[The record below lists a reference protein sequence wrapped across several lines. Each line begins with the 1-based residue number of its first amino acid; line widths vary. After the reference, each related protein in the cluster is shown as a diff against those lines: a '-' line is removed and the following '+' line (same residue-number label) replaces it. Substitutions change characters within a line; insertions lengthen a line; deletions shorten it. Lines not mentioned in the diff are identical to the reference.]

1 MTQNDF
7 FEHLYQKHTQTPIF
21 PRNTTVVRLIQRL
34 MLLLYPEQSRSEIS
48 SVASIKCTFE
58 SIQTDIVA
66 MLTAME
72 EHLKQPAHQIA
83 EAFCNK
89 IPSIYSTLNQDIE
102 AFNEGDP
109 AAKSEYEIIRTYPG
123 FLAIAYFRFAHE
135 LHQLQVPL
143 IPRMITEMA
152 HSLTGIDIHPGASI
166 GHHFFID
173 HGTGIVVGETSNIGN
188 FVKLYQGVTL
198 GALSVAKNMASTKR
212 HPTIED
218 NVVIYSGATIL
229 GGETVIGKNSIIGG
243 NVWLTDSVPAN
254 SKIYHQENL
263 KIK

>member
-1 MTQNDF
+1 MTQEDF
-7 FEHLYQKHTQTPIF
+7 FKNLYQKHITTPIF
-21 PRNTTVVRLIQRL
+21 PRTTTVLRLIQRL

-58 SIQTDIVA
+58 SIQSDIFA
-66 MLTAME
+66 LLTSME
-72 EHLKQPAHQIA
+72 EHLPNTAKEISDK
-83 EAFCNK
+83 FCNK
-89 IPSIYSTLNQDIE
+89 IPEIYAVLNMDIE

-109 AAKSEYEIIRTYPG
+109 AARSEYEVIRTYPG
-123 FLAIAYFRFAHE
+123 FLAIAYFRFAHS
-135 LHQLQVPL
+135 LHVLGVPL

-152 HSLTGIDIHPGASI
+152 HSQTGIDIHPGAVI

-173 HGTGIVVGETSNIGN
+173 HGTGIVIGETSIIGN
-188 FVKLYQGVTL
+188 NVKLYQGVTL
-198 GALSVAKNMASTKR
+198 GALSVAKSMASTKR
-212 HPTIED
+212 HPTLED

-229 GGETVIGKNSIIGG
+229 GGETVIGQNSVIGG
-243 NVWLTDSVPAN
+243 NVWLTNSVPAN